1 MKKYSRSGL
10 IKNWQSR
17 YFVLNQGKIAYY
29 QNQSDRFPYGDEFKG
44 ELGLFQAT
52 VSTDS
57 KKVGSDKQFYIVG
70 ANGEKDLLV
79 ELELASDVDG
89 WVRAVCE
96 HIDYANRRGSIIDTT
111 NDNRGSDSPVDFRGS
126 RSLAIST
133 SQPSSAAE
141 FPVTPAPGFVIKV
154 LRTNGEKVFVNLCE
168 AGEVPMMNLTIGY
181 SKWPFMILTPSR
193 TIQEEKESAGSAAE
207 ISVYDAIVNPAVLV
221 TCGKNPEAKDATC
234 ARVLRLLKKQ
244 YGEDLQE
251 EYKLPKIAK
260 RYKGE
265 IQTVLVPVDIQ
276 QLSKTRSSIHVR
288 TCRKNS
294 VSGTND
300 VQQTAKLTRQ
310 LSAPLPSR
318 TTSEEKS
325 FVSES
330 KPSPS
335 VRQQVS
341 RQNTEPVSSNE
352 GRQPM
357 SRVKSVNMQNNYSG
371 SSFLRRKSDNESSF
385 VKEEAVAV
393 GAGRPSSVSMLF
405 PPVRDGSPMRRDSAV
420 GSGVNEYANL
430 PINPNR
436 LVIPYI
442 IIRSNGASART
453 RPEKLS
459 QSKNLGHNTRVFV
472 NARRFLLPDKVV
484 WLRTTDGW
492 ITERVYVGS
501 QHRVLQPCMHGQ
513 PLRAKVVTTRFEDV
527 GGSNLRSSYGGR
539 NTTVSQSG
547 WFGFRDSAI
556 YESFQTR
563 FSIDIFFPD
572 NAVIRISRTLAEFLT
587 MRQQLLSFP
596 DKMIQDRALKAGE
609 IYCSAD
615 GDENLVLDVHYLL
628 EVVEGVETWL
638 CKLLSTL
645 HVEKCKCRALV
656 DFLNPKESDMDT
668 MEGMLS
674 CKAGLNGAW
683 PEVEIELEY
692 LENSIQE

>member
-1 MKKYSRSGL
+1 
-10 IKNWQSR
+10 
-17 YFVLNQGKIAYY
+17 
-29 QNQSDRFPYGDEFKG
+29 
-44 ELGLFQAT
+44 
-52 VSTDS
+52 
-57 KKVGSDKQFYIVG
+57 
-70 ANGEKDLLV
+70 
-79 ELELASDVDG
+79 
-89 WVRAVCE
+89 
-96 HIDYANRRGSIIDTT
+96 
-111 NDNRGSDSPVDFRGS
+111 
-126 RSLAIST
+126 
-133 SQPSSAAE
+133 
-141 FPVTPAPGFVIKV
+141 
-154 LRTNGEKVFVNLCE
+154 
-168 AGEVPMMNLTIGY
+168 
-181 SKWPFMILTPSR
+181 
-193 TIQEEKESAGSAAE
+193 
-207 ISVYDAIVNPAVLV
+207 
-221 TCGKNPEAKDATC
+221 
-234 ARVLRLLKKQ
+234 LLKKQ

-260 RYKGE
+260 RYKGD
-265 IQTVLVPVDIQ
+265 IQTVMVPVDIQ

-294 VSGTND
+294 VGETND
-300 VQQTAKLTRQ
+300 AQQTAKLMRQ
-310 LSAPLPSR
+310 LSAPLPYR
-318 TTSEEKS
+318 AAPEEKS
-325 FVSES
+325 FASES
-330 KPSPS
+330 KPSPPI
-335 VRQQVS
+335 RQQVS
-341 RQNTEPVSSNE
+341 RQNTEPVSFND
-352 GRQPM
+352 GRPPM
-357 SRVKSVNMQNNYSG
+357 SRVKSVNMPNNYSG
-371 SSFLRRKSDNESSF
+371 SSFLRRKSESENFAKEDNALSATGGTSPVSKLF
-385 VKEEAVAV
+385 
-393 GAGRPSSVSMLF
+393 PSVS
-405 PPVRDGSPMRRDSAV
+405 DGSSMRRESAV
-420 GSGVNEYANL
+420 GNIVNEYADL

-492 ITERVYVGS
+492 ITERVYIGS

-513 PLRAKVVTTRFEDV
+513 PLRAKVVTTRFEDI

-556 YESFQTR
+556 NEPFQTR

-572 NAVIRISRTLAEFLT
+572 NAVIRISRTLAEFLA
-587 MRQQLLSFP
+587 MRQQLLTFP

-628 EVVEGVETWL
+628 EVVEGVEAWL

-645 HVEKCKCRALV
+645 HVEKCKCRSLV
-656 DFLNPKESDMDT
+656 EFLNPKESDMDI

-692 LENSIQE
+692 LENSFQE